1 MRNACRLNF
10 IVDEAHRLV
19 IIRPIG
25 DMPAMDFV
33 DQLFDGYRNL
43 DKPWTYRRVTDM
55 RRFEGFIDQEAID
68 EIARRWNEITAGVTY
83 SAKAALVTTDPL
95 DRARLPTVSPQFP
108 CETICLFADFH
119 EAVGWLLSETPD
131 DYLAG
136 LAEMRRPEDDSRII
150 IE

>member
-1 MRNACRLNF
+1 MGNACRLNF

-33 DQLFDGYRNL
+33 DQLFEGYRSL
-43 DKPWTYRRVTDM
+43 GEPWTYHRVTDM
-55 RRFEGFIDQEAID
+55 RRFEGFIDQDAID
-68 EIARRWNEITAGVTY
+68 EIVRRWNEMTAGITY
-83 SAKAALVTTDPL
+83 SAKVALVTTDAL

-108 CETICLFADFH
+108 YETICPFTDFH

-131 DYLAG
+131 AYLAG